1 MLQDRDLGYILHRA
15 AMTVKCNFTNKLN
28 EIGITPSQFRVLKEI
43 YSHQVKS
50 TDAGLAPGCIAERLE
65 FDRPTVS
72 GILERLESQGWV
84 ERQRNSSDRRSCLM
98 CVTEKSIENLN
109 ELEEILS
116 VNNSKILKGF
126 TEDEIHAF
134 KSYLLRVIDNFKEP

>member
-1 MLQDRDLGYILHRA
+1 
-15 AMTVKCNFTNKLN
+15 
-28 EIGITPSQFRVLKEI
+28 
-43 YSHQVKS
+43 
-50 TDAGLAPGCIAERLE
+50 
-65 FDRPTVS
+65 
-72 GILERLESQGWV
+72 
-84 ERQRNSSDRRSCLM
+84 M